1 MKIALLGASFDTHN
15 LGVGALTAGTIKAA
29 LHQYPHAEI
38 FLLDY
43 GKESTTYHF
52 EANGDTIP
60 IRLVNMRFS
69 KKIYLRNNIAV
80 LILISLL
87 LRLIPS
93 EKMKDELIKRN
104 SCLSNVLEADIVAA
118 ISGGDSFSDIYGLG
132 RLLYVALPQVLVLL
146 LGKNLILLPQTLG
159 PFRSPIAKKIAK
171 FIMGKAKI
179 VYSRDYDGIGE
190 TRKMLSFHEK
200 SEKIRFCY
208 DVGFVLDPVR
218 PVNMDLQ
225 LDNLKNE
232 GKPVV
237 GLNISGL
244 LYMGGYTGNNM
255 FGLKI
260 DYKAFILNLIDF
272 MIKKKNATVMLI
284 PHVFGTQGESDSAVC
299 EKIYLSLRDHY
310 EGLLVMASGAYNQN
324 EIKHIIGLCDFFIGS
339 RMHACIAALSQNVPA
354 VSISYSK
361 KFVGVMQTIGV
372 EELVADP
379 RKLGKDEILG
389 IIDKAFEQKDLLR
402 ENLREKIPQVKETVL
417 NLFKEIGSGMEV

>member
-1 MKIALLGASFDTHN
+1 MKIALLGVSFNTHN
-15 LGVGALTAGTIKAA
+15 LGVGALTAGTIKAV

-80 LILISLL
+80 LILTSLL

-93 EKMKDELIKRN
+93 QKLKDELIKRN

-146 LGKNLILLPQTLG
+146 LGKNLILLPQTVG
-159 PFRSPIAKKIAK
+159 PFRSQLARKIAK
-171 FIMGKAKI
+171 FIMSKAEI

-190 TRKMLSFHEK
+190 MRKMLSSPEK

-284 PHVFGTQGESDSAVC
+284 PHVFGTQGESDSVVC
-299 EKIYLSLRDHY
+299 EEVYASLK
-310 EGLLVMASGAYNQN
+310 GITMG
-324 EIKHIIGLCDFFIGS
+324 DFI
-339 RMHACIAALSQNVPA
+339 
-354 VSISYSK
+354 
-361 KFVGVMQTIGV
+361 
-372 EELVADP
+372 
-379 RKLGKDEILG
+379 
-389 IIDKAFEQKDLLR
+389 LR
-402 ENLREKIPQVKETVL
+402 EGNTIKMRSST
-417 NLFKEIGSGMEV
+417 